1 MRTLWMRVAFKS
13 VDLVKQIGLPGVD
26 KWVSLVSPVEGLARK
41 KSKANSTVSRKETG
55 LPGC

>member
-1 MRTLWMRVAFKS
+1 MRVAFKS

-26 KWVSLVSPVEGLARK
+26 KRVSLVSPVEGLARK
-41 KSKANSTVSRKETG
+41 KSKANSTVSRKEAG